1 MTKAATG
8 TKIEITKDG
17 PYIVT
22 GGIAL
27 ASQTIG
33 VNDEGESVK
42 WVEGKAYPHQ
52 ESYALCRCGQSRS
65 KPFCD
70 GSHATAGF
78 DGTETADRS
87 PYLKQAEMIKGP
99 VMNLTDVE
107 GLCAFGRF
115 CDPNGRVWNMV
126 SETDDA
132 EVRANFIRQVGDC
145 PAGRLVAWDNK
156 TGKAVEP
163 HLEPSI
169 GLVEDPQRECSGP
182 IWVRGGI
189 RIVGADGEAYE
200 IRNRV
205 TLCRCG
211 QSQNKPFCDGTH
223 AAIHFKAT

>member
-1 MTKAATG
+1 
-8 TKIEITKDG
+8 
-17 PYIVT
+17 
-22 GGIAL
+22 
-27 ASQTIG
+27 
-33 VNDEGESVK
+33 
-42 WVEGKAYPHQ
+42 
-52 ESYALCRCGQSRS
+52 
-65 KPFCD
+65 
-70 GSHATAGF
+70 
-78 DGTETADRS
+78 
-87 PYLKQAEMIKGP
+87 
-99 VMNLTDVE
+99 MNLTDVE

-126 SETDDA
+126 AETDDA

-145 PAGRLVAWDNK
+145 PAGRLVAWDKK
-156 TGKAVEP
+156 TGKPVEP

-200 IRNRV
+200 VRNRV

-223 AAIHFKAT
+223 AAIQFKAT

>member
-8 TKIEITKDG
+8 KKIDITEDG
-17 PYIVT
+17 PYIVM
-22 GGIAL
+22 GGIPL
-27 ASQTIG
+27 AQQTIG
-33 VNDEGESVK
+33 VNDGGESVK

-87 PYLKQAEMIKGP
+87 PYLKQAETIEGP

-126 SETDDA
+126 AETDDA

-145 PAGRLVAWDNK
+145 PAGRLVAWDKK
-156 TGKAVEP
+156 TGKPVEP

-200 IRNRV
+200 VRNRV

-223 AAIHFKAT
+223 AAIQFKAT